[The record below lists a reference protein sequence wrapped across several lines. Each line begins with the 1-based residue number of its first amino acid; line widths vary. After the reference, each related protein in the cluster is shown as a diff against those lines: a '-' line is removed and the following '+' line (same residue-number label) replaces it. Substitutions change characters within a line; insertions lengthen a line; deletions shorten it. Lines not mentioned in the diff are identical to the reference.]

1 MTAELYIVIETADGG
16 VSASEGQLRAVL
28 ALSKIASVLIRPVS
42 GSTLAPATTKRL
54 VDFIQSRSVAALIA
68 DDAGLVRSLKAD
80 GVHLSWSKDQVAR
93 FKEARGILGER
104 YIVGADVGRSRHDA
118 MELGEAGADYIGF
131 GIPGHVEDRAT
142 AAERRLDLIDWWGE
156 IFQIPCVAFDVENAS
171 AARALAEARADF
183 VAVAIFPAMSPEQA
197 SREVA
202 DVIAALS
209 VTEATA

>member
-1 MTAELYIVIETADGG
+1 MTAELYIVIETATGD

-54 VDFIQSRSVAALIA
+54 VDVIQSRSVAALIA

-80 GVHLSWSKDQVAR
+80 GVHLSWSKEQIAR
-93 FKEARGILGER
+93 FKDARANLGER

-131 GIPGHVEDRAT
+131 GIPSHVEDRET
-142 AAERRLDLIDWWGE
+142 AAERQLDLIDWWGE
-156 IFQIPCVAFDVENAS
+156 IFQIPCVAFDVVNAGMAS
-171 AARALAEARADF
+171 ALAKARADF
-183 VAVAIFPAMSPEQA
+183 VAVTVTPAMSPELA
-197 SREVA
+197 AKTVA
-202 DVIAALS
+202 EILAAISLS
-209 VTEATA
+209 EAHA